1 MSWNVTF
8 HTHDLTKKY
17 VQHDVMY
24 NIQHIRMLWWQG
36 EAGSSNELE
45 QLENFV
51 SILVCLEFNF
61 SIW

>member
-1 MSWNVTF
+1 MHISGYELN
-8 HTHDLTKKY
+8 LTSHRRMEWLKD
-17 VQHDVMY
+17 VQYDV
-24 NIQHIRMLWWQG
+24 QHIRKLWQG

-45 QLENFV
+45 QLEKFV